1 MAPDLNTE
9 AIMAYAVAIIGL
21 GIMGQRMAGH
31 MARHA
36 DFTFAGGYDPSPAA
50 AVAARDAVPGLTIED
65 DWQALIEHP
74 KTDCVYIACPPMWHS
89 TYARHA
95 IAAGKPV
102 FCEKPLGIDLPD
114 SRALADEFDSSG
126 IANVVNFA
134 QASCEAVR
142 LTEERLRA
150 GSLGDVVGA
159 EIIVHFSAWPR
170 DWQQQ
175 ADWLRFREQGG
186 FTREVLSHF
195 VYVTTRLLG
204 PLSLIDSIAT
214 FGEEPGTAE
223 TRIVAAL
230 SAGQIPVSVLGSAG
244 GSGPDRV
251 ELTVWGTANSVRL
264 HDWYALKATDAGA
277 WKPLVPLS
285 DAGRGAA
292 IMDQL
297 DQLARWL
304 AGEAHMLP
312 SARDALAVQELIE
325 QMLAP
330 S

>member
-1 MAPDLNTE
+1 
-9 AIMAYAVAIIGL
+9 MAYAVAIIGL
-21 GIMGQRMAGH
+21 GIMGQRMAAH
-31 MARHA
+31 MARHG

-50 AVAARDAVPGLTIED
+50 AGAARDAVPGLTVKD
-65 DWQALIEHP
+65 DWQALIEDS

-95 IAAGKPV
+95 IVAGKPV

-114 SRALADEFDSSG
+114 SRALVDELTAAE
-126 IANVVNFA
+126 IPNVVNFA
-134 QASCEAVR
+134 QASSEAVR
-142 LTEERLRA
+142 LTEERLQA
-150 GSLGDVVGA
+150 GTLGKVVGA
-159 EIIVHFSAWPR
+159 EAIVHFSDWPR
-170 DWQQQ
+170 AWQQQ

-195 VYVTTRLLG
+195 VYVMGRLLG
-204 PLSLIDSIAT
+204 PLSLTECVTT
-214 FGEEPGTAE
+214 FGDDPGTAE

-244 GSGPDRV
+244 GIGPDRV
-251 ELTVWGTANSVRL
+251 ELTLWGTENSVRL
-264 HDWYALKATDAGA
+264 HDWYAMKSTDAGA
-277 WKPLVPLS
+277 WKPIVPLS
-285 DAGRGAA
+285 DAGRSAA

-304 AGEAHMLP
+304 AGEDHTLP

-325 QMLAP
+325 QMLNA